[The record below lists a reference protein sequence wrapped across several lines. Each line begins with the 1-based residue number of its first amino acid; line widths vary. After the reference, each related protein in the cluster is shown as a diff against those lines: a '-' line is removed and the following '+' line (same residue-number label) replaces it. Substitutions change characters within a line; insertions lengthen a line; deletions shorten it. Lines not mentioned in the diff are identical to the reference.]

1 MKHPSTRHYLLG
13 AMAIASVATTAC
25 GHTTATSVV
34 TSPPAGATTIE
45 APSVPPSE
53 DSSSLSLDSGSAAA
67 TGQNPTPGSASTTIT
82 TVTSTASTGSS
93 PSTPSQASGAV
104 RACTSDQI
112 VTDYTPADHG
122 AGQTYIVLRFTNSS
136 QLSCTLQGY
145 PGAAGLNSSGH
156 QLAQAVRTTNG
167 LPTPPPTVLLGPH
180 TVASATIHG
189 SDIGSGSAACP
200 DFASLLVTPP
210 NTTRSV
216 PVTEALASC
225 SFQVYPVVAGTQ
237 GSNA

>member
-1 MKHPSTRHYLLG
+1 MKHPRTRHCLLG
-13 AMAIASVATTAC
+13 AIAIASLATTAC
-25 GHTTATSVV
+25 GHPTAAKT

-45 APSVPPSE
+45 APSAPPSE
-53 DSSSLSLDSGSAAA
+53 DSSSMPPDSGSAASA
-67 TGQNPTPGSASTTIT
+67 VSPTSDTIT
-82 TVTSTASTGSS
+82 SANTAQTPTSGTARGTL
-93 PSTPSQASGAV
+93 TPSLASVV

-112 VTDYTPADHG
+112 RTDYTPADHG
-122 AGQTYIVLRFTNSS
+122 AGQVYIVLRFTNTS

-156 QLAQAVRTTNG
+156 QLAQAART
-167 LPTPPPTVLLGPH
+167 PTELTTLPPTVLLRPN

-189 SDIGSGSAACP
+189 SDVGSGSTACP
-200 DFASLLVTPP
+200 EFASLLVTPP

-216 PVTEALASC
+216 PITEALASC
-225 SFQVYPVVAGTQ
+225 SFQVYPVVPGIA